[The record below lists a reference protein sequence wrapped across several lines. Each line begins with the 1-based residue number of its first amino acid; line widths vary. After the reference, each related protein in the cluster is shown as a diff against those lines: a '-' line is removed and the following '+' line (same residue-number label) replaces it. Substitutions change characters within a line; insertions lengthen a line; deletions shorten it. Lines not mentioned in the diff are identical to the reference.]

1 MATAACGLA
10 LLCLPFSFVGSCEIF
25 EHFRGMALQYCTV
38 YSVHWCFA
46 IFVVNEQNLKQ
57 HIQTTLEEGVT
68 KYRRREEMNI
78 EDDYLLKR

>member
-1 MATAACGLA
+1 
-10 LLCLPFSFVGSCEIF
+10 
-25 EHFRGMALQYCTV
+25 MALQYCTV

-78 EDDYLLKR
+78 EDDNLLKR

>member
-1 MATAACGLA
+1 MDYHYSASPFHLLAAA
-10 LLCLPFSFVGSCEIF
+10 KYSSIF
-25 EHFRGMALQYCTV
+25 EEWLYSIL

-78 EDDYLLKR
+78 EDDNLLKR

>member
-25 EHFRGMALQYCTV
+25 EHFRGMALQYWTV

-57 HIQTTLEEGVT
+57 HILYSVT